1 MSMTATPPPNLNRHS
16 FLLHLHG
23 ALVNSTIISDTAKS
37 QLSSIRNDQHKQ
49 QQQSHNILLPL
60 KHDLYLNDSSLFN
73 VYHFIRNFI
82 G

>member
-1 MSMTATPPPNLNRHS
+1 MSMTATPPPNVNRHS

-23 ALVNSTIISDTAKS
+23 ALVNTTIIGDSTKS
-37 QLSSIRNDQHKQ
+37 QLAAIRNDQQ
-49 QQQSHNILLPL
+49 QQHNVLPPL